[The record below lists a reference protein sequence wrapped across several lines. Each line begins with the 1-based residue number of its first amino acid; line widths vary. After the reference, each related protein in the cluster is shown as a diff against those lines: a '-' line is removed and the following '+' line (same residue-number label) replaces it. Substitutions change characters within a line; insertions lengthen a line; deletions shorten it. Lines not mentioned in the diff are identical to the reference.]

1 MLNEKDLIS
10 VAKQYFD
17 AWNNQNINHLSFLFD
32 KDVVLQDWDITAT
45 GKEDVVKANQNIFN
59 SVNNISAEV
68 QDIGYNDN
76 KVYAELLIKVLALD
90 AVDPSDEDTI
100 KVLDVIT
107 INDNSNITKISAY
120 KQ

>member
-45 GKEDVVKANQNIFN
+45 GKENVVKANQNIFD
-59 SVNNISAEV
+59 SVSNISAEV

-76 KVYAELLIKVLALD
+76 KVYAELLIKVV
-90 AVDPSDEDTI
+90 VDSSNEDTI

-107 INDNSNITKISAY
+107 VNDNSNITKISAY

>member
-1 MLNEKDLIS
+1 MLNEEDLIS

-45 GKEDVVKANQNIFN
+45 GKEDVVKANQNIFD
-59 SVNNISAEV
+59 SVSSISAEV

-76 KVYAELLIKVLALD
+76 KVYAELLIKVVID
-90 AVDPSDEDTI
+90 SSNEDTI